1 MVSKVQKWGDGQ
13 GLKLPQEVLDR
24 AHVAV
29 GDSLE
34 VLVGDGAIILKKVAT
49 PKYDLAELVARIPEG
64 YRPDELDSGPPVGRE
79 EW

>member
-24 AHVAV
+24 AHMAV

-34 VLVGDGAIILKKVAT
+34 VLVGDGEIVLKKIT
-49 PKYDLAELVARIPEG
+49 KPKYDLAELVARIPKG
-64 YRPDELDSGPPVGRE
+64 FRPEEVDSGPPVGRE
-79 EW
+79 DW